1 MKRTEILREL
11 NDLKDET
18 YGSFQKSLIPNEN
31 MKKII
36 GVRTPD
42 LRALAKKICKEGDYD
57 AFLNDLP
64 HEYFEEDQLHAFII
78 SLEKNFEICIEKTEA
93 FLPYIDNWATCDQ
106 LSPKVF
112 AKNTGRL
119 LPYIERWIASDHTYT
134 IRYGIGRLMA
144 LYLDAHFDPLFP
156 QMVSEI
162 HSDEYYVNM
171 MRAWYFAT
179 AMAKQYDQT
188 IPYIEQKKL
197 DPWTHNKTIQKCI
210 ESYRITDEQ
219 KAYLRTLRIQKGK

>member
-1 MKRTEILREL
+1 MKREEILREL
-11 NDLKDET
+11 NCMQDVQ
-18 YGSFQKSLIPNEN
+18 YGEFQKKLIPGGN

-42 LRALAKKICKEGDYD
+42 LKALAKKIFKEEDYE

-78 SLEKNFEICIEKTEA
+78 SLEKDFDACITKTEA
-93 FLPYIDNWATCDQ
+93 FLPYINNWATCDQ

-112 AKNTGRL
+112 SKNTERL
-119 LPYIERWIASDHTYT
+119 LPYIYRWIASDHTYT
-134 IRYGIGRLMA
+134 IRFAISRLMA
-144 LYLDAHFDPLFP
+144 HYLGEYFDPSFP
-156 QMVSEI
+156 AMVSEI

-179 AMAKQYDQT
+179 AMAKQYEQT

-210 ESYRITDEQ
+210 ESYRITDER
-219 KAYLRTLRIQKGK
+219 KAYLKTLRIQKGE